1 MAIHRKPRPETNYY
15 HLDKSISEDKRLSW
29 GARGLLVFLL
39 GKPDNWQVS
48 VTNLVNQTAESGK
61 PSGRDSVYSLL
72 NELVSAGYVI
82 REQSKNQDGKFGS
95 IDYIVCEYF
104 EDKPHTDK
112 PHTDKPHT
120 DKPHT
125 DKPHTDKPHTVN
137 PTQTI
142 NELKQL
148 TKKER
153 SNDLNNTHFDKFW
166 EIYDKKI
173 DRKSCEKIWAKIN
186 PSEEEAVKIV
196 YAAGEYV
203 KTVTDKQFQKHPK
216 TWLNNES
223 WNNDLIISNGATQN
237 VTKHQITTNAA
248 NAIINSAIN
257 SAGGGYSFFAPDGD
271 LRASVVA
278 EFSSPTN
285 LGYIEGGVD

>member
-1 MAIHRKPRPETNYY
+1 MSIHYISASFRAKTGNPLRKLVLIKLCDNANDDGYCFPSYKRISDECEISRRSVINHINQLEIDGVISKSNRFKNGEFTSNEFIINY
-15 HLDKSISEDKRLSW
+15 KRLIELGSESVAL
-29 GARGLLVFLL
+29 GSESVALGSAGDARGVVQEMHLE
-39 GKPDNWQVS
+39 P
-48 VTNLVNQTAESGK
+48 
-61 PSGRDSVYSLL
+61 SLL
-72 NELVSAGYVI
+72 TVSEPSINRQLIVNESSI
-82 REQSKNQDGKFGS
+82 KNN
-95 IDYIVCEYF
+95 V
-104 EDKPHTDK
+104 
-112 PHTDKPHT
+112 
-120 DKPHT
+120 
-125 DKPHTDKPHTVN
+125 
-137 PTQTI
+137 
-142 NELKQL
+142 
-148 TKKER
+148 
-153 SNDLNNTHFDKFW
+153 HFDKFW